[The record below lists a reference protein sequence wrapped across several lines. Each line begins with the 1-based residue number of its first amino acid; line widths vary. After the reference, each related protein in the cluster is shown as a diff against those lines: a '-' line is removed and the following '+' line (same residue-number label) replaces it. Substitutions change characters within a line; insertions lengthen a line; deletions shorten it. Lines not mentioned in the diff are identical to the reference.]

1 MMTFLATTP
10 MGGMGLSEYNY
21 WLIVVLM
28 MTGLY
33 LVISRSNMV
42 KTIIGLNMFQVAV
55 ILFYV
60 SMAKVSGGTAPI
72 EIPQLTDAG
81 IQVAVLVEAVG
92 ETGQVTDEQ
101 VTQIHEIM
109 GLIKEVIAVLPDGDV
124 ASALHDDSVR
134 QLGIGAVQ
142 RNLERATMEASE
154 SGVQRTRVEA
164 VETLE
169 RTLSEVV
176 VYSNPLPHVLML
188 TAIVV
193 GIATIALALALVVRI
208 NEAYDTIEED
218 EILALEANS

>member
-154 SGVQRTRVEA
+154 SGVQRARVEA